1 MLHHK
6 VNTSH
11 TKMNSSAPSSPKLS
25 SNNSGSSAEMAVVA
39 LNPTEGASKKCHCKR
54 SKCLKLYCECF
65 SANVLCSGCKCTN
78 CENTGEHSNERRKAV
93 QYKLSRNKTAFDSKF
108 KASAETPTA
117 GQSEFLHVRG
127 CNCKRSNCAKKYC
140 ECFQAGVACSSWCKC
155 VECVNDGSLPHLRN
169 FGVYDWMLPAC
180 REATGSV
187 IGQESIMMILK
198 QEESTPPL
206 KRRRKDSS
214 QGGTTKNP
222 RPVQQIWTVP
232 LGLDS
237 QQQLQQPVHLQATM
251 PLTPM
256 QQQQLALSL
265 QAVQQPLV
273 QSQTMSY
280 VCNSVTGDSE
290 EPAARAA
297 APQSQHSD
305 VLGSAVACSAK
316 IEVEEELVPP
326 IPGGFIAQGFISE
339 IMDSISDSAAVADTG
354 SAGPSSSLTDSVP
367 LIDEER
373 EKLCKS
379 VDSFLDGDTKLSLDM
394 YGDVMAGMEPDR
406 AVTAFASSDEQAEDF
421 NSLLDLWVC

>member
-1 MLHHK
+1 
-6 VNTSH
+6 
-11 TKMNSSAPSSPKLS
+11 
-25 SNNSGSSAEMAVVA
+25 
-39 LNPTEGASKKCHCKR
+39 
-54 SKCLKLYCECF
+54 
-65 SANVLCSGCKCTN
+65 
-78 CENTGEHSNERRKAV
+78 
-93 QYKLSRNKTAFDSKF
+93 
-108 KASAETPTA
+108 
-117 GQSEFLHVRG
+117 
-127 CNCKRSNCAKKYC
+127 
-140 ECFQAGVACSSWCKC
+140 
-155 VECVNDGSLPHLRN
+155 VNDGSLPHLRN
-169 FGVYDWMLPAC
+169 FGVYDWMMPAC

-198 QEESTPPL
+198 HEKPKSTPPL

-214 QGGTTKNP
+214 QGGTTKKP
-222 RPVQQIWTVP
+222 RPVQQNWTVP

-251 PLTPM
+251 PLIPM
-256 QQQQLALSL
+256 QQQQLALSW
-265 QAVQQPLV
+265 QTVQQPLM
-273 QSQTMSY
+273 QSQTMPY

-297 APQSQHSD
+297 APQSQQSD
-305 VLGSAVACSAK
+305 VWGSAVACSAK

-339 IMDSISDSAAVADTG
+339 IMGSISDSAAVADTG
-354 SAGPSSSLTDSVP
+354 SAGPSSSLTD
-367 LIDEER
+367 IDEER